1 MSDDKA
7 GTQGHVRCKADTQGH
22 PGLKPRAIIGADME
36 RPEGAFL

>member
-1 MSDDKA
+1 MTRPEHKAMSDD
-7 GTQGHVRCKADTQGH
+7 KADTQGH

>member
-7 GTQGHVRCKADTQGH
+7 IAYIVADTQGH